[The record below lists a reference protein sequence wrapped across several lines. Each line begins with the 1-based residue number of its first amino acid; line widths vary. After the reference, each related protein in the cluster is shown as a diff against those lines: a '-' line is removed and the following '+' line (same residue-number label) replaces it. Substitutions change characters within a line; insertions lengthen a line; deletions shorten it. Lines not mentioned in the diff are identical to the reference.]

1 MVGGSTAGSTKQGTE
16 NRQEPR
22 GGRKRRAEAG
32 GRGGHGS
39 KASRRECDPLKQRVR
54 IPTGWSRIAVSLA
67 TLADISSRVTTFA
80 SLALGLALALAGC
93 GGGTPT
99 ASTSSSAH
107 AQRAAHK
114 RPAAVRVAYR
124 PLFSLPAPLRDPASA
139 ALGDGRFVLLGG
151 LDAADT
157 STAGVEVAGLRGVT
171 HTSSLPLAQHDAQGA
186 ALGGKVYVFGG
197 GSASELDHIVRF
209 DPASGAVHAVG
220 SLPHAQ
226 SDVAVTQSGGTAY
239 VVGGYDGANWL
250 DTIIAW
256 RPGASPKVVAH
267 LPVGLR
273 YSSASAVDGQILI
286 IGGSTPSGASGA
298 IYRFDPRIGRVQ
310 QVGRLPRPITHAGA
324 ATLGSSVYLVGGR
337 GDSLDAQMA
346 SVWRINPLTG
356 AVHAA
361 GRIPRPL
368 SDSGVLT
375 VGNAIIVA
383 GGLSQAGVVA
393 GVGEL
398 VPHRT

>member
-1 MVGGSTAGSTKQGTE
+1 VA
-16 NRQEPR
+16 
-22 GGRKRRAEAG
+22 
-32 GRGGHGS
+32 
-39 KASRRECDPLKQRVR
+39 
-54 IPTGWSRIAVSLA
+54 LA
-67 TLADISSRVTTFA
+67 TLGRISSCVRTFA

-93 GGGTPT
+93 GGSSTPPT
-99 ASTSSSAH
+99 STSSSTH
-107 AQRAAHK
+107 ARRAANR
-114 RPAAVRVAYR
+114 RPAPVRLAYR
-124 PLFSLPAPLRDPASA
+124 PLYSLPSPLRDPASA

-151 LDAADT
+151 LDTADT
-157 STAGVEVAGLRGVT
+157 STAGVEVADRRGIT

-186 ALGGKVYVFGG
+186 SLGGKVYVFGG
-197 GSASELDHIVRF
+197 GSASELDHIVSF
-209 DPASGAVHAVG
+209 DPVGGAVHAVG

-239 VVGGYDGANWL
+239 VVGGYDGSSWL

-256 RPGASPKVVAH
+256 RPGSSPKVVAH

-273 YSSASAVDGQILI
+273 YSSASAVGGQIVI
-286 IGGSTPSGASGA
+286 IGGSTPSGASNA
-298 IYRFDPRIGRVQ
+298 IYRFDVQTRRVRQ
-310 QVGRLPRPITHAGA
+310 IGRLPHPVTHAGA

-346 SVWRINPLTG
+346 SVWRIDPLTG
-356 AVHAA
+356 TVHPA

-368 SDSGVLT
+368 SDTGVLT

-393 GVGEL
+393 SVGEL
-398 VPHRT
+398 VAHGT